1 MVLLCISSYCLLGH
15 IKLQYRLLSQQ
26 VILQW
31 IPAHTR
37 IHGNEVADQLGKEG
51 SKKQQPKSKLSYQE
65 AKTLIRNK
73 RLADFKHRNR
83 GYNSQ
88 QGTLRLLSRH
98 QQTMIFQL
106 RTGHCRL
113 NSHMKRI
120 GIKKVS
126 PLPLWTGSTN
136 HSPCPAVMPS
146 PQKRKRNHLA
156 IRKFPR
162 KQTLW
167 NSHRPTPDG
176 AVHRPDGTTNIT
188 SLQLTLKNKKKQ
200 II

>member
-1 MVLLCISSYCLLGH
+1 M
-15 IKLQYRLLSQQ
+15 
-26 VILQW
+26 
-31 IPAHTR
+31 
-37 IHGNEVADQLGKEG
+37 ADQLGKEG

-73 RLADFKHRNR
+73 RLADFKHRNG

-88 QGTLRLLSRH
+88 QDTLRLLSRH
-98 QQTMIFQL
+98 EQTMIFQL

-120 GIKKVS
+120 GIRKS
-126 PLPLWTGSTN
+126 ALCPCGLEAQTTT
-136 HSPCPAVMPS
+136 HCPAVMPS
-146 PQKRKRNHLA
+146 PQKRKRKHLA
-156 IRKFPR
+156 IRKFPK
-162 KQTLW
+162 KQTPW

-176 AVHRPDGTTNIT
+176 AVHHPNGTTNIT
-188 SLQLTLKNKKKQ
+188 SLQLTLKKKKKQ